1 MRVENVGKPDIF
13 ENVYFKVVADLM
25 KSIYLSE
32 GYEFT
37 RTVETEP
44 EWRAIIDL
52 ARMLY
57 EGRVAKADFFRSLN
71 TEYEKVAQTTE
82 RRTESECAPMIS
94 SLFADWTRRIAE

>member
-13 ENVYFKVVADLM
+13 ENAYFKVVADLM

-37 RTVETEP
+37 RTIETES
-44 EWRAIIDL
+44 EWRTIIDL

-57 EGRVAKADFFRSLN
+57 EGRVAKADLFRSLN
-71 TEYEKVAQTTE
+71 SEYEKTGNATK
-82 RRTESECAPMIS
+82 RHAESECAPMIS